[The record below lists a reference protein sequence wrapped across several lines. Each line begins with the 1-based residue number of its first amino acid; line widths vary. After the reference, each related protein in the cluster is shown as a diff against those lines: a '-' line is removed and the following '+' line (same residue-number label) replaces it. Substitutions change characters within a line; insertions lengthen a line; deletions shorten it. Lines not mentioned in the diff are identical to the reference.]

1 MCNHMFTTRTIY
13 GLPVKVPCGSCVT
26 CRRSNMT
33 FMSHRIQ
40 SDVSALDRKGIGS
53 SFVTLTIESNNP
65 KLQRSD
71 LQKFFKRLRKNC
83 PDFPFSYLAIGDY
96 GEQTFRPHYHAL
108 MLGFPPEAESFI
120 NQNWKL
126 GLTDV
131 KPIVSGNINYVVRY
145 MSAQTKSIKEQFVK
159 HGLEEPFSL
168 CSRNLGHTLFDII
181 EDGYYTFKGK
191 RYKVPS
197 YYQAKFNVHPQPAD
211 LSRFIEP
218 AKRLKFKDVQSYLN
232 YKAYVSEL
240 NATKLAQNRLKPY
253 QGIKHTLDNIPLSVV
268 YSQVN
273 IPDDIF

>member
-1 MCNHMFTTRTIY
+1 MCNHMYHTRTIY

-40 SDVSALDRKGIGS
+40 SDVSVLDRQGVGS
-53 SFVTLTIESNNP
+53 SFVTLTIESDAP

-83 PDFPFSYLAIGDY
+83 PGLPFSYLAIGDY

-108 MLGFPPEAESFI
+108 MIGFPPEAKHLI
-120 NQNWKL
+120 KQNWKL

-131 KPIVSGNINYVVRY
+131 QAVVSGNINYVVRY
-145 MSAQTKSIKEQFVK
+145 MSAQTKAVKEQFRD

-168 CSRNLGHTLFDII
+168 CSRGLGHTLFDTI
-181 EDGYYTFKGK
+181 EDGYYSFKGK
-191 RYKVPS
+191 RYKVPP
-197 YYQAKFNVHPQPAD
+197 YHQAKFNVHPQPAD

-218 AKRLKFKDVQSYLN
+218 ARRLKYKDVQTYLDH
-232 YKAYVSEL
+232 KAYVSEL
-240 NATKLAQNRLKPY
+240 NATKMAQNRLKPY
-253 QGIKHTLDNIPLSVV
+253 QGIKHTLDKVNFNVV
-268 YSQVN
+268 SSQVN